1 MRVLCNGKTLAFQAN
16 DRSSILLTRS
26 NFLERSHVM
35 KQTKEQRDAIV
46 AEAVTTA
53 KEHTAEL
60 NSGPMK
66 HTLQRR
72 AALEKKTN
80 KRR

>member
-1 MRVLCNGKTLAFQAN
+1 MVLSQPSKLRTGVRFPSPAP
-16 DRSSILLTRS
+16 
-26 NFLERSHVM
+26 NFLERSHFI
-35 KQTKEQRDAIV
+35 KQTKEQRDAII

-72 AALEKKTN
+72 AALEKKQS

>member
-1 MRVLCNGKTLAFQAN
+1 
-16 DRSSILLTRS
+16 
-26 NFLERSHVM
+26 M

>member
-1 MRVLCNGKTLAFQAN
+1 MR
-16 DRSSILLTRS
+16 
-26 NFLERSHVM
+26 
-35 KQTKEQRDAIV
+35 QTKEQRDAII

-53 KEHTAEL
+53 KAHTAEL
-60 NSGPMK
+60 NAGPMK

-72 AALEKKTN
+72 SALEKKAN

>member
-1 MRVLCNGKTLAFQAN
+1 MR
-16 DRSSILLTRS
+16 
-26 NFLERSHVM
+26 
-35 KQTKEQRDAIV
+35 QTKEQRDAIIAQAV
-46 AEAVTTA
+46 ATA

-60 NSGPMK
+60 NAGPMK

-72 AALEKKTN
+72 AALEKKQS